1 MRERLAYALYRA
13 AVRAGRRLTRASPAR
28 AFSNQ
33 VLAHIGARVEGN
45 VLNVSGWRDADKQGR
60 RYRDYFP
67 NARSYTVSNYP
78 SPRKGLADVP
88 DSLPLDLTRPVPPH
102 LRGGFDVVF
111 AHTVLEHV
119 FEVERA
125 VEALA
130 ALTRDLCVV
139 VVPLVQRQHGIDE
152 GEGDF
157 WRFTPMAL
165 DRLFAPHGLSRVC
178 AVMNDQ
184 PWWDVYVV
192 WAGSRSPERWAH
204 LEPGTGEAA
213 VPRGT

>member
-1 MRERLAYALYRA
+1 MREALAFALYRL

-28 AFSNQ
+28 AWSNE
-33 VLAHIGARVEGN
+33 VLARIGALVAGD

-67 NARSYTVSNYP
+67 KARSYTVSNFP

-88 DSLPLDLTRPVPPH
+88 DSLPLDLTQPVPAH
-102 LRGGFDVVF
+102 LRDRYDVVF
-111 AHTVLEHV
+111 AHTVLEHI
-119 FEVERA
+119 FDVERA
-125 VEALA
+125 ARGLA
-130 ALTRDLCVV
+130 ALSRDLVVV
-139 VVPLVQRQHGIDE
+139 VVPLVQRQHGLDE

-165 DRLFAPHGLSRVC
+165 DRLFAPHGVRRVW
-178 AVMNDQ
+178 AAMNEQ

-192 WAGSRSPERWAH
+192 WVGSRAPERWAH
-204 LEPGTGEAA
+204 LAPAAPG
-213 VPRGT
+213 PR